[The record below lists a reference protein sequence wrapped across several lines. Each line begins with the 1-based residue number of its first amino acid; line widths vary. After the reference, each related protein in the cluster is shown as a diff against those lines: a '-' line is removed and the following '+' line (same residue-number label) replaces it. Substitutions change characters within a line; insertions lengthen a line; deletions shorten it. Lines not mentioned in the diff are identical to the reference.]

1 MEFFVV
7 RLRYSYL
14 IGTYTIVIQVI
25 VSSLSIQIDV
35 LLENLCD
42 YIHHAIRLT
51 NIALALCVCDRIFYD
66 WNILNHDQLIMY

>member
-25 VSSLSIQIDV
+25 VKSLSIQIDV

-42 YIHHAIRLT
+42 
-51 NIALALCVCDRIFYD
+51 
-66 WNILNHDQLIMY
+66 